1 MEAGNCGEVDRGTRR
16 DRAGSKTA
24 GQERRVRVAGTTLY
38 PLELSVDR
46 THTLNLNPTAP
57 LFRPK
62 CDAAVKA
69 AQRIQVIANTE
80 QLTSDT

>member
-1 MEAGNCGEVDRGTRR
+1 VEKLIVGRDGIVRGAKLQARKGELEQLV
-16 DRAGSKTA
+16 
-24 GQERRVRVAGTTLY
+24 QHLY

-46 THTLNLNPTAP
+46 TRTLNLNPTVP